1 MQDIVIQ
8 AVEAYE
14 ILDSR
19 GNPTLAVRVTTDS
32 GDQALARVPSGA
44 STGAHEAVELRDGG
58 KRYGGKGVLTAKTH
72 VNDVLGPAIVGRPV
86 HDQAGIDQM
95 LRDLDGDRQKARLG
109 ANAILGVSMAVAGAA
124 AEAQGV
130 PLYRYLG
137 GSRAVTL
144 PVPMLNVLNGGAHA
158 DNNVDIQEFM
168 LVPWGAA
175 TFPEAIRMAVETFQ
189 ALKARLKALGLRT
202 AVGDEGGFAPDL
214 TSDRAALDLL
224 LEAIADAGLKA
235 RDDIAI
241 AVDVAATE
249 LYRDHGYALGGK
261 RYDSEGLVAWYRDLV
276 RDYPIVTLEDG
287 LAEDDWEG
295 WQHLNRELGQSV
307 QILADDLLVTN
318 PERIRRAIDERS
330 CNAVLI
336 KLNQIGTVS
345 ETLDA
350 IRMTQQAGWAPVVS
364 HRSGETEDTTIA
376 DLAVAVNAGQLKT
389 GAPSRGERVA
399 KYNRLLM
406 MAADDPGLVYAGKA
420 ALAR

>member
-1 MQDIVIQ
+1 MQDIIIQ
-8 AVEAYE
+8 AVQAYE

-19 GNPTLAVRVTTDS
+19 GNPTLAVRVTTNS
-32 GDQALARVPSGA
+32 GDHALARVPSGA

-58 KRYGGKGVLTAKTH
+58 KRFGGKGVLTAKSH
-72 VNDVLGPAIVGRPV
+72 VNDVLGPAVMGRPV

-124 AEAQGV
+124 AESQGV

-168 LVPWGAA
+168 LVPWGAQ
-175 TFPEAIRMAVETFQ
+175 TFSEAIRMAVETFQ
-189 ALKARLKALGLRT
+189 ALKARLKGQGLRT

-214 TSDRAALDLL
+214 ASDRAALDLL
-224 LEAIADAGLKA
+224 MQAIGDAGLKA
-235 RDDIAI
+235 RDDIAV

-249 LYRDHGYALGGK
+249 LYRDHQYELGGR
-261 RYDSEGLVAWYRDLV
+261 RYDSQGLVDWYRELV
-276 RDYPIVTLEDG
+276 NDYPIVTLEDG

-295 WQHLNRELGQSV
+295 WQHLNRELGQTV

-318 PERIRRAIDERS
+318 PERIRRAIGEQS

-420 ALAR
+420 AWAR